1 MSHPSSTSS
10 FSPRTYIAV
19 VLGAAALLLIA
30 IAAVSSLGYKTR
42 KVAFQFFELYLFQR
56 AKLDAAGEVH
66 TVFVG
71 DSSLGNAIDARIW
84 SARTGEP
91 ALNLALTGAFGYGG
105 SLNMIRRVQAHG
117 GLRRVVIM
125 QTPDML
131 TRGISYRG
139 YLLTSDR
146 LFPFDAVPLSVMV
159 DAYLSLD
166 TALSVVT
173 KMYSRSAPPAVDPMR
188 DYVEQTRP
196 LSARP
201 SFVRRY
207 RTLRL
212 DTTAIVPDSLLYLH
226 EIATLC
232 RAGNLE
238 CLYAHGP
245 ILDVYC
251 ASSSDY
257 FKAANAL
264 IESTGLRVVAGT
276 PVCMP
281 LAEAGDSEDHV
292 RPDLRSGYTKK
303 YLDLINDFAAARR

>member
-1 MSHPSSTSS
+1 M
-10 FSPRTYIAV
+10 
-19 VLGAAALLLIA
+19 LGAAALLLIA
-30 IAAVSSLGYKTR
+30 IAAVSSLGYKTG
-42 KVAFQFFELYLFQR
+42 KVAFPFFELYLFQR
-56 AKLDAAGEVH
+56 AKVDAAGEMH

-71 DSSLGNAIDARIW
+71 DSSLGNAIDARMW
-84 SARTGEP
+84 AVRTGEP

-105 SLNMIRRVQAHG
+105 SLNMIRRALAHG
-117 GLRRVVIM
+117 GLRRVVVM

-146 LFPFDAVPLSVMV
+146 LFPLGAVPLSVMV
-159 DAYLSLD
+159 DTYLSLD

-173 KMYSRSAPPAVDPMR
+173 KMYSRSAPPAVDPIR
-188 DYVEQTRP
+188 DYIEQSRP

-201 SFVRRY
+201 AFVRRY
-207 RTLRL
+207 RALRL
-212 DTTAIVPDSLLYLH
+212 DTAAIVPGGLHYLH
-226 EIATLC
+226 QIAALC
-232 RAGNLE
+232 RAEKLD
-238 CLYAHGP
+238 CVYAHGP

-292 RPDLRSGYTKK
+292 RPDLRAGYTKE
-303 YLDLINDFAAARR
+303 YLDLINDFAAARSR